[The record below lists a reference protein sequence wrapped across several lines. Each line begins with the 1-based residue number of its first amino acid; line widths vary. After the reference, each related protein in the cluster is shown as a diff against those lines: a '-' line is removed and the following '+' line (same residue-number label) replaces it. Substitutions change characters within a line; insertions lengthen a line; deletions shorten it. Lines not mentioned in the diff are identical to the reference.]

1 MVRIARAGGW
11 RRFGVALVFLAG
23 LVSLLQ
29 AGPARAADKRSSDA
43 VAGSASARPSSAAK
57 RSVAREPKAKA
68 ASAVRTSATRRTSP
82 TARST
87 GSKTAGTAKGTSRMP
102 VAKARTKNRPVARV
116 TSRKVVPIRPS
127 IGHAFGLHDVADPLA
142 LESAVAL
149 VLDQRSGQVLF
160 EKNSRAVLPIASIS
174 KLMTAVVVLEAALP
188 MNEMLEISA
197 ADVDTERNTSSRLRT
212 GTRLS
217 RGELLHLALMSSEN
231 RAAHALGRHYPGG
244 LAAFV
249 ARMNDKASELGMDSS
264 NFVEPTGLSSSNVS
278 SARDLASLVQ
288 AAFRYPLIR
297 EYSTASAL
305 SVDTGYRTVNYR
317 NTNRLVGRDDW
328 EIGLQKTGFISEAGN
343 CLVMQARIEDR
354 PLVFVLLDA
363 QGRGA
368 RIGDANRIRNWLERT
383 MPPEL
388 PGKLQHTST
397 PPAIEADSDT
407 DAAPAQTSV

>member
-1 MVRIARAGGW
+1 MVRFARAGSW
-11 RRFGVALVFLAG
+11 RRFGVAVVISFG
-23 LVSLLQ
+23 VMLLQ
-29 AGPARAADKRSSDA
+29 VGQVQAAGKRSSA
-43 VAGSASARPSSAAK
+43 AGSEAAARSSSTAKPASAAK
-57 RSVAREPKAKA
+57 RSARAGSKA
-68 ASAVRTSATRRTSP
+68 AATKRV
-82 TARST
+82 
-87 GSKTAGTAKGTSRMP
+87 GTSRAANRTRP
-102 VAKARTKNRPVARV
+102 VAKARTKSSTVARS
-116 TSRKVVPIRPS
+116 TSSRNVLPARPS
-127 IGHAFGLHDVADPLA
+127 IGHAFGLHDVDDPLS

-149 VLDQRSGQVLF
+149 VIDQRSGKVLF
-160 EKNSRAVLPIASIS
+160 EKNPSAVLPIASIS
-174 KLMTAVVVLEAALP
+174 KLMTAVVVLEANLP
-188 MNEMLEISA
+188 MTEMLEISA
-197 ADVDTERNTSSRLRT
+197 ADVDTERNTRSRLRT

-249 ARMNDKASELGMDSS
+249 ARMNEKAGELGMGSS

-278 SARDLASLVQ
+278 SARDLALLVQ
-288 AAFRYPLIR
+288 AAFRHPLIR

-317 NTNRLVGRDDW
+317 NTNRLIGRDDW

-368 RIGDANRIRNWLERT
+368 RIGDANRIRNWLERN
-383 MPPEL
+383 MPTDL
-388 PGKLQHTST
+388 PAGLQHTST
-397 PPAIEADSDT
+397 PPKIDADSDT
-407 DAAPAQTSV
+407 DAAPARTSV

>member
-1 MVRIARAGGW
+1 M
-11 RRFGVALVFLAG
+11 
-23 LVSLLQ
+23 LLQ
-29 AGPARAADKRSSDA
+29 VGHVQAAGKRSSA
-43 VAGSASARPSSAAK
+43 AGSEAAARSSSTAKPASAAK
-57 RSVAREPKAKA
+57 RSARAGSKA
-68 ASAVRTSATRRTSP
+68 AGTTKR
-82 TARST
+82 
-87 GSKTAGTAKGTSRMP
+87 AGTARAGSRTKP
-102 VAKARTKNRPVARV
+102 VAKARTKSSTVARSAP
-116 TSRKVVPIRPS
+116 SRNVLPARPS
-127 IGHAFGLHDVADPLA
+127 IGHAFGLHDVDDPLS

-149 VLDQRSGQVLF
+149 VIDQRSGKVLF
-160 EKNSRAVLPIASIS
+160 EKNPSAVLPIASIS
-174 KLMTAVVVLEAALP
+174 KLMTAVVVLEANLP
-188 MNEMLEISA
+188 MTEMLEISA
-197 ADVDTERNTSSRLRT
+197 ADVDTERNTRSRLRT

-249 ARMNDKASELGMDSS
+249 ARMNDKASELGMVSS

-278 SARDLASLVQ
+278 SARDLALLVQ
-288 AAFRYPLIR
+288 AAFRQPLIR

-317 NTNRLVGRDDW
+317 NTNRLIGRDDW

-368 RIGDANRIRNWLERT
+368 RIGDANRIRNWLERN
-383 MPPEL
+383 MPTDL
-388 PGKLQHTST
+388 PAGLQHTST
-397 PPAIEADSDT
+397 PSKIDADPDT
-407 DAAPAQTSV
+407 DAAPPQTSV